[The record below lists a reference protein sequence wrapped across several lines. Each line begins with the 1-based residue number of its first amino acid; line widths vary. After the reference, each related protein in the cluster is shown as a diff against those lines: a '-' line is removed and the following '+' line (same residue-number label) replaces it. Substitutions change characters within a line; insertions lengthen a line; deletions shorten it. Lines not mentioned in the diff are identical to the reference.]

1 MSTARLITIGFSHY
15 CEKARWAL
23 DRAGVPY
30 IEEAHVPL
38 MHWRSSYTAGG
49 GRTVPV
55 LVTPKDGVLREST
68 DIVCWADG
76 QGAALYPSA
85 PTDRAEVDRWVA
97 RFDAQVG
104 PATRRIIYAVL
115 LDGPPAFV
123 NRLLQSTATPMERRI
138 LPLAAPLVRG
148 AIRRGLGVTP
158 AGAARSRERLEEIVT
173 EVEALL
179 LDGRRYLVG
188 GRFTAADLTF
198 AALMAPLIQPIEQP
212 GRRVSEDEAPQD
224 VRSLVE
230 VWRSRPVGQWV
241 QALYREERAQRP
253 TSKSPAIL
261 APGATPAS

>member
-1 MSTARLITIGFSHY
+1 MSAARLITIGFSHY

-30 IEEAHVPL
+30 VEEAHVPIL
-38 MHWRSSYTAGG
+38 HWRSSYGAGG

-68 DIVCWADG
+68 DIVRWADG
-76 QGAALYPSA
+76 HGAALYPSA
-85 PTDRAEVDRWVA
+85 PAERAEVDRWVA

-158 AGAARSRERLEEIVT
+158 QGAARARERREEIVPQG
-173 EVEALL
+173 EARRQ
-179 LDGRRYLVG
+179 DGRPY
-188 GRFTAADLTF
+188 
-198 AALMAPLIQPIEQP
+198 
-212 GRRVSEDEAPQD
+212 
-224 VRSLVE
+224 
-230 VWRSRPVGQWV
+230 
-241 QALYREERAQRP
+241 
-253 TSKSPAIL
+253 
-261 APGATPAS
+261 PGAGR